1 MKRDLDFDVVIV
13 GGGAVGAAL
22 AAVLATTEATR
33 GLTLALIEPQP
44 IRMPEVGVPLGL
56 RVSAL
61 SHASRALVAR
71 VGAWPR
77 VSARGACAYE
87 RMVVWDAST
96 NSRSM
101 DALTFDAGS
110 LGVADLGCIVENA
123 ALNCALLEVAVAAG
137 VVLLTGAVTEL
148 VLNDDV
154 AHVRCGERRF
164 KTSLVIAADGV
175 DSPVRALA
183 GFTGQ
188 GAAYAQEAVVAH
200 LAPHEPH
207 GAVARQR
214 FLKTGPLA
222 LLPLADGRVSLVW
235 STTAIEAERLL
246 AMTPAE
252 FGAAVSEASDS
263 TLGALTLASE
273 RARFAL
279 RHFQADRYMA
289 TRCVLVGDAAH
300 SVHPL
305 AGQGVNLGLLD
316 VEALCRHI
324 ETALSRGADIGDA
337 RGLGH
342 YGRERRA
349 ANVQMG
355 AALDL
360 IARLSATD
368 GVWSRGLGRFALG
381 FANRATPIKRALAQR
396 ALGL

>member
-1 MKRDLDFDVVIV
+1 MKILTYLCTNRNNLKDYDKIDVKESVQENE
-13 GGGAVGAAL
+13 L
-22 AAVLATTEATR
+22 L
-33 GLTLALIEPQP
+33 
-44 IRMPEVGVPLGL
+44 
-56 RVSAL
+56 
-61 SHASRALVAR
+61 
-71 VGAWPR
+71 
-77 VSARGACAYE
+77 Y
-87 RMVVWDAST
+87 DA
-96 NSRSM
+96 
-101 DALTFDAGS
+101 
-110 LGVADLGCIVENA
+110 
-123 ALNCALLEVAVAAG
+123 
-137 VVLLTGAVTEL
+137 

-235 STTAIEAERLL
+235 STTPIEAERLL

-337 RGLGH
+337 RGLDRGDLA
-342 YGRERRA
+342 RLVE
-349 ANVQMG
+349 V
-355 AALDL
+355 AALDQKL
-360 IARLSATD
+360 KSMGHDTAREFNERL
-368 GVWSRGLGRFALG
+368 L
-381 FANRATPIKRALAQR
+381 RAMKP
-396 ALGL
+396 

>member
-13 GGGAVGAAL
+13 GGGPVGAAL
-22 AAVLATTEATR
+22 AAALATTEATR
-33 GLTLALIEPQP
+33 GLAIALIEPQP
-44 IRMPEVGVPLGL
+44 ISMPEPDAPLGL

-71 VGAWPR
+71 VGAWAR

-87 RMVVWDAST
+87 RMMVWDAST
-96 NSRSM
+96 ESDSV

-137 VVLLTGAVTEL
+137 VLLLTSAVTEL
-148 VLNDDV
+148 NLSNEV
-154 AHVRCGERRF
+154 AHVRCGERRL
-164 KTSLVIAADGV
+164 KASLVIAADGV
-175 DSPVRALA
+175 DSPIRALA
-183 GFTGQ
+183 GFAGQ

-200 LAPHEPH
+200 LVTTKPH

-214 FLKTGPLA
+214 FLHTGPLA

-235 STTAIEAERLL
+235 STTPSEARRLL

-252 FGAAVSEASDS
+252 FGGAVSEASD
-263 TLGALTLASE
+263 TALGALTLASE

-279 RHFQADRYMA
+279 RHFQADRYMT

-324 ETALSRGADIGDA
+324 GTACASGEDIGDA
-337 RGLGH
+337 RGLGR

-349 ANVQMG
+349 ANVLMG
-355 AALDL
+355 TALDL

-368 GVWSRGLGRFALG
+368 GLWSRRLGRFALG
-381 FANRATPIKRALAQR
+381 FVNRVSPIKHALAQR